1 MDAPTA
7 AEPVA
12 QCPWPKAIRDQVAI
26 VRERLALGPRT
37 VEQLAAGFPRQP
49 VKAVAAVLGA
59 LEAMNLARCE
69 EGRWRLG

>member
-1 MDAPTA
+1 M
-7 AEPVA
+7 PVA
-12 QCPWPKAIRDQVAI
+12 QGHARPGRHRPRTTD
-26 VRERLALGPRT
+26 LGPRT
-37 VEQLAAGFPRQP
+37 VEQLAAGFQRKP